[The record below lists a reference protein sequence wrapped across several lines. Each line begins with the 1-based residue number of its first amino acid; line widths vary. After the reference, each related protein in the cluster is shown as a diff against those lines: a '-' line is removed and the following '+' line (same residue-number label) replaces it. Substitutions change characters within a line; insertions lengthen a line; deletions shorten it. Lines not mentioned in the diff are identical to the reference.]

1 MASTG
6 KEASHLSF
14 PPLKG
19 DQRSDTA
26 DSIYKSDRASSIP
39 IPIPGRGGNT
49 TPIFTKPLPAP
60 GLRPKSYSSTVQ
72 HRFLTPAEWARLA
85 HGVGA
90 IKDGETHTVVH
101 PTCWYWPPKGLP
113 EGLYRDVVA
122 QRSKYFISYHLLST
136 LRWFLMIIQ
145 IVIGAIL
152 TALGSVQMHTGIPI
166 TVLAAINTIDAGL
179 LALMHN
185 SGLPDRYRLD
195 KVEFTKVED
204 HLKVRTAAF
213 LTVQDWLTVLRCRG
227 FSTPALSRMAK
238 RSTMCSATVT

>member
-1 MASTG
+1 MAGAG
-6 KEASHLSF
+6 KETSHLSF

-19 DQRSDTA
+19 DQRSDPG
-26 DSIYKSDRASSIP
+26 DSIYKSERPSSIP
-39 IPIPGRGGNT
+39 IPVPPRAGSV
-49 TPIFTKPLPAP
+49 TPVFTKSTPPS
-60 GLRPKSYSSTVQ
+60 GSRPKSHVPTLQ
-72 HRFLTPAEWARLA
+72 HRFLTPAEWARVA

-113 EGLYRDVVA
+113 EGLYRDVIA

-136 LRWFLMIIQ
+136 LRWFLMILQ
-145 IVIGAIL
+145 IVLGAIL
-152 TALGSVQMHTGIPI
+152 TALGSVQLDTGIPI

-195 KVEFTKVED
+195 QVEFIKVED
-204 HLKVRTAAF
+204 HLKVRNPF
-213 LTVQDWLTVLRCRG
+213 FHQVVSL
-227 FSTPALSRMAK
+227 
-238 RSTMCSATVT
+238 